1 MGLITRIWTIA
12 FKYSYFIVQFSLATL
27 TKNALQFIVICYGFL
42 DDQIWRTPDCL
53 LALEKCDGFDSFPK
67 LEESV
72 AIEIDAEDAED
83 ADDAED
89 AEDAEDADDA
99 DDAEDAVCDVCR
111 LLRLFPVKVETN
123 LFEDVKGLRYDMMV

>member
-27 TKNALQFIVICYGFL
+27 TKNAVQFIVICYGFL

-53 LALEKCDGFDSFPK
+53 LALEKCDGLDSFPK

-89 AEDAEDADDA
+89 AEDA
-99 DDAEDAVCDVCR
+99 DDAEDAICDVCR
-111 LLRLFPVKVETN
+111 RFRLFPVKVETN
-123 LFEDVKGLRYDMMV
+123 LLEDVKGLRYDMMV

>member
-72 AIEIDAEDAED
+72 AIEIDAEDA
-83 ADDAED
+83 DDAED
-89 AEDAEDADDA
+89 AEDE
-99 DDAEDAVCDVCR
+99 DDAEDAICDVCR
-111 LLRLFPVKVETN
+111 RFRLFPVKVETN
-123 LFEDVKGLRYDMMV
+123 LFDDVKGLRYDMMV